1 MCRGKWPGSPGPSA
15 VDLWQRGLRGKTS
28 KTTLTDVPQP
38 TIRVTLSFQQ
48 RLQGYMS
55 GRRLTSSL
63 GTLVILCFEVTSKIF
78 TPWKTQ
84 EREAA
89 SAWEK
94 GRKSQERLL
103 LSSDDRPCK
112 VPHCQEPPNRTTPTA
127 QEPCGEPTPQ
137 EPSALLSGQMRFH
150 KGLVWATRTQP
161 KWEMHR
167 RPQLHFQD
175 HRQVTALL
183 FHHEYGVWFSE
194 KL

>member
-1 MCRGKWPGSPGPSA
+1 MTTMCRGKWPGSPGPSA
-15 VDLWQRGLRGKTS
+15 VDLQQRGLRGKTS

-112 VPHCQEPPNRTTPTA
+112 VPHCQEPPNRTLLLHRNPAESPHPRSPPLFFPGKCAFTRVWCGRL
-127 QEPCGEPTPQ
+127 EPN
-137 EPSALLSGQMRFH
+137 PSGKCTDVHNSTSKTTG
-150 KGLVWATRTQP
+150 K
-161 KWEMHR
+161 
-167 RPQLHFQD
+167 
-175 HRQVTALL
+175 
-183 FHHEYGVWFSE
+183 
-194 KL
+194 